1 MQSLEE
7 PPSREGVWKMFNAIS
22 PTYDRVNRIL
32 SLGLDQRWRK
42 RMKKHLPSGDSLTLL
57 DCATGTGDQIIA
69 LMGSS
74 PIISSAVGIDL
85 ADEMLAIGRKK
96 IEKKPYAHL
105 VTLLAGDALHLPF
118 PENHFDCVT
127 IAFGIR
133 NVTDVMRAFQEFRR
147 VLKPRGRLLILEG
160 SAPSSRWIKKAHLF
174 YLRHCLPY
182 IGGMIAGNVDAYRY
196 LNVTLET
203 FPQGEKLMG
212 KMRAAGFDH
221 VEKTPLSGGIAT
233 IYQGDKHDSVYH

>member
-1 MQSLEE
+1 
-7 PPSREGVWKMFNAIS
+7 MFNAIS

-32 SLGLDQRWRK
+32 SFGLDQRWRK
-42 RMKKHLPSGDSLTLL
+42 RMKKHLPARASLALL

-69 LMGSS
+69 LMENT
-74 PIISSAVGIDL
+74 PTLHSAVGIDL

-105 VTLLAGDALHLPF
+105 VTLLTGDALHLPF

-147 VLKPRGRLLILEG
+147 VLKPGGRVLILEG
-160 SAPSSRWIKKAHLF
+160 SSPSSRWLKKAHLF

-182 IGGMIAGNVDAYRY
+182 IGGMIARNVDAYRY

-212 KMRAAGFDH
+212 KMRAAGFVD
-221 VEKTPLSGGIAT
+221 VEKTPLWGGIAT
-233 IYQGDKHDSVYH
+233 IYQGDKSDPLHH